1 MTHTRMADEG
11 EQKRVRREVLSERK
25 YFLWTYAILL
35 WIQDLL
41 LEISDSALQ
50 TLVNFGDG

>member
-1 MTHTRMADEG
+1 MADVG
-11 EQKRVRREVLSERK
+11 ERMRVRRKVLNERK